1 MRIFLTFALFFLL
14 QAASL
19 AQIAVSL
26 PPARPLTQL
35 PDTATIL
42 IMGDVMMHRDQISNS
57 ARPDGQYDFSTY
69 FTHIGDVIKDA
80 DLAVANMEF
89 TLAGKPYSGYPCF
102 SAPDGYE
109 DYVASMGV
117 DVFLMANNHILDKGK
132 SGLERTLSRY
142 GAMEDAGVV
151 KFTGVSVTEED
162 DRRRFPLVMAVRG
175 TRVAL
180 INFTYGTNIKGD
192 GGYPKVHLTDKEE
205 IEAAVLSALEQ
216 TPPELYQDIVHNGI
230 FLTGG
235 GALLRGLDRR
245 LTDKIGI
252 EFHVAED
259 PLHAV
264 AKGTG
269 IALKNIKHFKFLMR

>member
-1 MRIFLTFALFFLL
+1 MRIFLTFALLFLL

-69 FTHIGDVIKDA
+69 FTHIGDVIKGA

-132 SGLERTLSRY
+132 PGLERTLSRY

-205 IEAAVLSALEQ
+205 IEAAVLRARR
-216 TPPELYQDIVHNGI
+216 I
-230 FLTGG
+230 
-235 GALLRGLDRR
+235 GA
-245 LTDKIGI
+245 
-252 EFHVAED
+252 EFV
-259 PLHAV
+259 
-264 AKGTG
+264 
-269 IALKNIKHFKFLMR
+269 IALPHWGTEYVLRHSKAQEELADLWGPIPMWSRIMRKWPRSLVAG